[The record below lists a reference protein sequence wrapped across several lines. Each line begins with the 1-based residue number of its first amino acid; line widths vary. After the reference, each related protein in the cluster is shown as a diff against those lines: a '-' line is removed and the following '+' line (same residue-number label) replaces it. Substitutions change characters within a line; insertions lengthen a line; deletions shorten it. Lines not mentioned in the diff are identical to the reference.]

1 MLVAAVAMAMAAH
14 KGIFDLKDVQ
24 GPDRV
29 KRESEREERGGR
41 GRKVGCTHLRTPSTL
56 TVM

>member
-1 MLVAAVAMAMAAH
+1 MAMAAY

-29 KRESEREERGGR
+29 KREREGGREEGGQGER
-41 GRKVGCTHLRTPSTL
+41 LGALI
-56 TVM
+56 

>member
-14 KGIFDLKDVQ
+14 NGVFDLKDVQ

-29 KRESEREERGGR
+29 KRERGEEGRKR
-41 GRKVGCTHLRTPSTL
+41 GRERLAVLI
-56 TVM
+56 

>member
-1 MLVAAVAMAMAAH
+1 MLVAAVAMAMAAY

-29 KRESEREERGGR
+29 KRASEGGR
-41 GRKVGCTHLRTPSTL
+41 VHSFRDTQHPRGHVRT
-56 TVM
+56 